1 MLSAD
6 AIFHNFITGKMTPFY
21 DRYYPGLLMY
31 ARRVLLDSE
40 LEWMAEDCVQ
50 EAVMDAFQKRHI
62 FNDPAQWHAHMLAC
76 IRNKA
81 ISARRRLSARRN
93 YEENMSAGSDSRNPE
108 PDMTHALIEHETLDA
123 LYAAIKSLPPN
134 YRELLSMSFEEC
146 RDCGSARCERDHGEE
161 TQGTHDRNAALS
173 TRRRNRPSHDCHT
186 VERVPAENALTLKF
200 NT

>member
-81 ISARRRLSARRN
+81 TSARRRLSARRN

-108 PDMTHALIEHETLDA
+108 PDITHALIEHETLDA

-134 YRELLSMSFEEC
+134 YRELLSMSFEEGLKNAEIAA
-146 RDCGSARCERDHGEE
+146 RLGVSEITVKKRKARMLEMLRSRLGGEIDLLTITILLSAYLLR
-161 TQGTHDRNAALS
+161 TH
-173 TRRRNRPSHDCHT
+173 
-186 VERVPAENALTLKF
+186 
-200 NT
+200 

>member
-40 LEWMAEDCVQ
+40 WEWMAEDCVQ

-108 PDMTHALIEHETLDA
+108 PDITHALIEHETLDA

-134 YRELLSMSFEEC
+134 YRELLSMSFEEGLKNAEIAA
-146 RDCGSARCERDHGEE
+146 RLGVSEITVKKRKARMLEMLRSRLGGEIDLLTITILLSAYLLR
-161 TQGTHDRNAALS
+161 TH
-173 TRRRNRPSHDCHT
+173 
-186 VERVPAENALTLKF
+186 
-200 NT
+200 

>member
-93 YEENMSAGSDSRNPE
+93 YEEYMSAGSDSRNPE
-108 PDMTHALIEHETLDA
+108 PDMTHVLIEHETLDA

-134 YRELLSMSFEEC
+134 YRELLSISFEEGLKNAEIAA
-146 RDCGSARCERDHGEE
+146 RLGVSEITVKKRKARMLEMLRSRLGGEIDLLTIAILLSAYLLK
-161 TQGTHDRNAALS
+161 TH
-173 TRRRNRPSHDCHT
+173 
-186 VERVPAENALTLKF
+186 
-200 NT
+200 

>member
-50 EAVMDAFQKRHI
+50 EAIMDAFQKRHI

-108 PDMTHALIEHETLDA
+108 PDITHALIEHETLDA

-134 YRELLSMSFEEC
+134 YRELLSMSFEEGLKNAEIAA
-146 RDCGSARCERDHGEE
+146 RLGVSEITVKKRKARMLEMLRSRLGGEIDLLTITILLSAYLLR
-161 TQGTHDRNAALS
+161 TH
-173 TRRRNRPSHDCHT
+173 
-186 VERVPAENALTLKF
+186 
-200 NT
+200 

>member
-21 DRYYPGLLMY
+21 DRYYPWLLMY
-31 ARRVLLDSE
+31 ARMVLLDSE

-108 PDMTHALIEHETLDA
+108 PDITHALIEHETLDA

-134 YRELLSMSFEEC
+134 YRELLSMSFEEGLKNAEIAA
-146 RDCGSARCERDHGEE
+146 RLGVSEITVKKRKARMLEMLRSRLGGEIDLLTITILLSAYLLR
-161 TQGTHDRNAALS
+161 TH
-173 TRRRNRPSHDCHT
+173 
-186 VERVPAENALTLKF
+186 
-200 NT
+200 

>member
-62 FNDPAQWHAHMLAC
+62 FNDPEQWHAHMLAC

-93 YEENMSAGSDSRNPE
+93 YEENMSAGSDFRNPE

-134 YRELLSMSFEEC
+134 YRELLSMSFEEGLKNAEIAA
-146 RDCGSARCERDHGEE
+146 RLGVSEITVKKRKARMLEMLRSRLGGEIDLLTITILLSAYLLR
-161 TQGTHDRNAALS
+161 TH
-173 TRRRNRPSHDCHT
+173 
-186 VERVPAENALTLKF
+186 
-200 NT
+200 

>member
-134 YRELLSMSFEEC
+134 YRELLSMSFEEGLKNAEIAA
-146 RDCGSARCERDHGEE
+146 RLGVSEITVKKRKARMIEMLRSRLGGEIDLLTIAILLSAYLLK
-161 TQGTHDRNAALS
+161 TH
-173 TRRRNRPSHDCHT
+173 
-186 VERVPAENALTLKF
+186 
-200 NT
+200 

>member
-81 ISARRRLSARRN
+81 ISARRRLSALRN

-108 PDMTHALIEHETLDA
+108 PDITHALIEHETLDA

-134 YRELLSMSFEEC
+134 YRELLSMSFEEGLKNAEIAA
-146 RDCGSARCERDHGEE
+146 RLGVSEITVKKRKARMLEMLRSRLGGEIDLLTITILLSAYLLR
-161 TQGTHDRNAALS
+161 TH
-173 TRRRNRPSHDCHT
+173 
-186 VERVPAENALTLKF
+186 
-200 NT
+200 

>member
-50 EAVMDAFQKRHI
+50 EAVLDAFQKRHI

-108 PDMTHALIEHETLDA
+108 PDITHALIEHETLDA

-134 YRELLSMSFEEC
+134 YRELLSMSFEEGLKNAEIAA
-146 RDCGSARCERDHGEE
+146 RLGVSEITVKKRKARMLEMLRSRLGGEIDLLTITILLSAYLLR
-161 TQGTHDRNAALS
+161 TH
-173 TRRRNRPSHDCHT
+173 
-186 VERVPAENALTLKF
+186 
-200 NT
+200 

>member
-50 EAVMDAFQKRHI
+50 EAVMDAFQKRHN

-108 PDMTHALIEHETLDA
+108 PDITHALIEHETLDA

-134 YRELLSMSFEEC
+134 YRELLSMSFEEGLKNAEIAA
-146 RDCGSARCERDHGEE
+146 RLGVSEITVKKRKARMLEMLRSRLGGEIDLLTITILLSAYLLR
-161 TQGTHDRNAALS
+161 TH
-173 TRRRNRPSHDCHT
+173 
-186 VERVPAENALTLKF
+186 
-200 NT
+200 

>member
-108 PDMTHALIEHETLDA
+108 PDMTHVLIEHETLDA

-134 YRELLSMSFEEC
+134 YRELLSISFEEGLKNAEIAA
-146 RDCGSARCERDHGEE
+146 RLGVSEITVKKRKARMLEMLRSRLGGEIDLLTIAILLSAYLLK
-161 TQGTHDRNAALS
+161 TH
-173 TRRRNRPSHDCHT
+173 
-186 VERVPAENALTLKF
+186 
-200 NT
+200 

>member
-108 PDMTHALIEHETLDA
+108 PDITHALIEHETLDA

-134 YRELLSMSFEEC
+134 YRELLSMSFEEGLKNAEIAA
-146 RDCGSARCERDHGEE
+146 RLGVSEITVKKRKARMLEMLRSRLGGEIDLLTITILLSAYLLR
-161 TQGTHDRNAALS
+161 TH
-173 TRRRNRPSHDCHT
+173 
-186 VERVPAENALTLKF
+186 
-200 NT
+200 

>member
-76 IRNKA
+76 IGNKA

-108 PDMTHALIEHETLDA
+108 PDITHALIEHETLDA

-134 YRELLSMSFEEC
+134 YRELLSMSFEEGLKNAEIAA
-146 RDCGSARCERDHGEE
+146 RLGVSEITVKKRKARMLEMLRSRLGGEIDLLTITILLSAYLLR
-161 TQGTHDRNAALS
+161 TH
-173 TRRRNRPSHDCHT
+173 
-186 VERVPAENALTLKF
+186 
-200 NT
+200 

>member
-1 MLSAD
+1 
-6 AIFHNFITGKMTPFY
+6 
-21 DRYYPGLLMY
+21 MY

-108 PDMTHALIEHETLDA
+108 PDITHALIEHETLDA

-134 YRELLSMSFEEC
+134 YRELLSMSFEEGLKNAEIAA
-146 RDCGSARCERDHGEE
+146 RLGVSEITVKKRKARMLEMLRSRLGGEIDLLTITILLSAYLLR
-161 TQGTHDRNAALS
+161 TH
-173 TRRRNRPSHDCHT
+173 
-186 VERVPAENALTLKF
+186 
-200 NT
+200 

>member
-62 FNDPAQWHAHMLAC
+62 FNDPEQWHAHMLAC

-108 PDMTHALIEHETLDA
+108 PDITHALIEHETLDA

-134 YRELLSMSFEEC
+134 YRELLSMSFEEGLKNAEIAA
-146 RDCGSARCERDHGEE
+146 RLGVSEITVKKRKARMLEMLRSRLGGEIDLLTITILLSAYLLR
-161 TQGTHDRNAALS
+161 TH
-173 TRRRNRPSHDCHT
+173 
-186 VERVPAENALTLKF
+186 
-200 NT
+200 

>member
-76 IRNKA
+76 IPNKA

-108 PDMTHALIEHETLDA
+108 PDITHALIEHETLDA

-134 YRELLSMSFEEC
+134 YRELLSMSFEEGLKNAEIAA
-146 RDCGSARCERDHGEE
+146 RLGVSEITVKKRKARMLEMLRSRLGGEIDLLTITILLSAYLLR
-161 TQGTHDRNAALS
+161 TH
-173 TRRRNRPSHDCHT
+173 
-186 VERVPAENALTLKF
+186 
-200 NT
+200 